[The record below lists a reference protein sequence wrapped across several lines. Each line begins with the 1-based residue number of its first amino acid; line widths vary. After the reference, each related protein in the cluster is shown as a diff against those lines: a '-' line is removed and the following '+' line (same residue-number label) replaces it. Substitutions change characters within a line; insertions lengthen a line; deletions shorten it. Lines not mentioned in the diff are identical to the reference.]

1 VRNRFLGW
9 LTGGLFFALLGPLII
24 SSILLVK
31 YFNFQL
37 SIQENR
43 FYDSSLENSYARE
56 AEFDDWSNQIKE
68 RIGKQVMQLVKRIR
82 KSLKPKDLPSYE
94 EMLRQNDPDLD
105 EFRNRLEEKL
115 RHKNL
120 LYLNRAKRSILAQ
133 FPDLDQMEF
142 HIQYYSVDLS
152 IKFLSSNRSIRL
164 PELTKL
170 QAFLDPDGYKYS
182 ADNMLSS
189 FVMMFH
195 RAQLGDIRNKEM
207 VVTLRSMN
215 VVDVLKDHGKFI
227 PFSVPPFHYE
237 LLLEPIVP
245 SKKFLDSLY
254 QPWLEEI
261 VAQRSSEFP
270 KANGYLGASLYLEKI
285 FKRKMNE
292 FPEKG
297 LGDYELMTR
306 SIKSIRIPNTLDSAA
321 NFEVYRESS
330 STYELIDKEQL
341 KQELLKLERPLRFS
355 YRPEGPLRKERV
367 HCLATT
373 SRLYSSFIHLYQIN
387 ENNLLSD
394 TRTFM
399 IQTVVSISLVLG
411 IILLFGLAL
420 AYGISRPITSISNKV
435 LVAARK
441 LDFNPIR
448 EVESRF
454 REITILKNAFTRKI
468 QEVQLQARSYEVLSE
483 VQDLLMEDPS
493 QQRFLSTMSRIYREQ
508 FSLVL
513 KSYNAQ
519 EGKIVFEKEPE
530 DVLDLEAQEQAAPF
544 HEQVHFYFERKKLE
558 QNYMKSLRQEQE
570 LGLAQQIQES
580 LLPREFQPKAPL
592 EVASFFKP
600 ARYLGGDF
608 WDAIHLENEDCL
620 IVADVSGKG
629 LASALY
635 GASVKAYLQAFALT
649 AEGPK
654 ELAGRINENMCRT
667 GQEGYFCTAF
677 LAFINHEGNKLR
689 FASAGHNR
697 MYLVRDSKVQDLS
710 GKGLPFG
717 LFDSMNY
724 LEVEMDLQADDL
736 IVLYT
741 DGVNELENNNKQ
753 LYGLERLEDILE
765 SNFHLSSEELSEIL
779 RSDLELFRS
788 QAEQSDDITYL
799 IIKMK
804 E

>member
-1 VRNRFLGW
+1 
-9 LTGGLFFALLGPLII
+9 
-24 SSILLVK
+24 
-31 YFNFQL
+31 
-37 SIQENR
+37 
-43 FYDSSLENSYARE
+43 
-56 AEFDDWSNQIKE
+56 
-68 RIGKQVMQLVKRIR
+68 
-82 KSLKPKDLPSYE
+82 
-94 EMLRQNDPDLD
+94 
-105 EFRNRLEEKL
+105 
-115 RHKNL
+115 
-120 LYLNRAKRSILAQ
+120 
-133 FPDLDQMEF
+133 
-142 HIQYYSVDLS
+142 
-152 IKFLSSNRSIRL
+152 
-164 PELTKL
+164 
-170 QAFLDPDGYKYS
+170 
-182 ADNMLSS
+182 
-189 FVMMFH
+189 
-195 RAQLGDIRNKEM
+195 
-207 VVTLRSMN
+207 
-215 VVDVLKDHGKFI
+215 
-227 PFSVPPFHYE
+227 
-237 LLLEPIVP
+237 
-245 SKKFLDSLY
+245 
-254 QPWLEEI
+254 
-261 VAQRSSEFP
+261 
-270 KANGYLGASLYLEKI
+270 
-285 FKRKMNE
+285 
-292 FPEKG
+292 
-297 LGDYELMTR
+297 
-306 SIKSIRIPNTLDSAA
+306 
-321 NFEVYRESS
+321 
-330 STYELIDKEQL
+330 
-341 KQELLKLERPLRFS
+341 
-355 YRPEGPLRKERV
+355 
-367 HCLATT
+367 
-373 SRLYSSFIHLYQIN
+373 
-387 ENNLLSD
+387 
-394 TRTFM
+394 
-399 IQTVVSISLVLG
+399 
-411 IILLFGLAL
+411 
-420 AYGISRPITSISNKV
+420 
-435 LVAARK
+435 
-441 LDFNPIR
+441 
-448 EVESRF
+448 
-454 REITILKNAFTRKI
+454 
-468 QEVQLQARSYEVLSE
+468 
-483 VQDLLMEDPS
+483 
-493 QQRFLSTMSRIYREQ
+493 
-508 FSLVL
+508 
-513 KSYNAQ
+513 
-519 EGKIVFEKEPE
+519 
-530 DVLDLEAQEQAAPF
+530 LEAQEQAAPF

-741 DGVNELENNNKQ
+741 DGVNELENNDKQ
-753 LYGLERLEDILE
+753 HYGLERLEDLLE